1 MAVGRLDL
9 GRSKMEADFHADIS
23 QIYKRFHS
31 KLLQFILGRV
41 SNRDAAED
49 ILHEVF
55 LKIHRRI
62 ETLRDNEKL
71 ESWMFQI
78 TRNAIVDH
86 YRSTKQTTNISTAFD
101 VAENDDE
108 IPPAQ
113 RLEPCVREFVEELQ
127 EPYREALRL
136 VEFEGM
142 SQKELAEQLGISFS
156 GAKSRVQRARAML
169 RDMLMRCCHFEF
181 DRFGTIL
188 DYHPISCCCCD
199 EHSKKTST

>member
-1 MAVGRLDL
+1 
-9 GRSKMEADFHADIS
+9 METDIHPNIS
-23 QIYKRFHS
+23 QIYNQFHQ
-31 KLLQFILGRV
+31 KLLHFIQSRV
-41 SNRDAAED
+41 PDRDTAED
-49 ILHEVF
+49 ILHGVF

-62 ETLRDNEKL
+62 ETLRDDEKL

-108 IPPAQ
+108 ISPAQ
-113 RLEPCVREFVEELQ
+113 RLEPCVREFVEQLQ

-142 SQKELAEQLGISFS
+142 SQKELADRLGISFS

-199 EHSKKTST
+199 EHSEKAALNG

>member
-1 MAVGRLDL
+1 
-9 GRSKMEADFHADIS
+9 MEADVHPNIS
-23 QIYKRFHS
+23 QLYNQFHQ
-31 KLLQFILGRV
+31 KLLQFIRGRV
-41 SNRDAAED
+41 SDRDAAED

-55 LKIHRRI
+55 LKIHQRI
-62 ETLRDNEKL
+62 ETLRDDEKL

-86 YRSTKQTTNISTAFD
+86 YRSSRQTTDIAATPD
-101 VAENDDE
+101 VAEEDDG
-108 IPPAQ
+108 ITPAQ
-113 RLEPCVREFVEELQ
+113 RLEPSVREFVEQLP

-142 SQKELAEQLGISFS
+142 SQKELAERLGISFS

-188 DYHPISCCCCD
+188 DYYPISCCCCD
-199 EHSKKTST
+199 EHSI

>member
-1 MAVGRLDL
+1 MRTDTQPATEQLY
-9 GRSKMEADFHADIS
+9 KQFH
-23 QIYKRFHS
+23 Q
-31 KLLQFILGRV
+31 KLLQFILSRV
-41 SNRDAAED
+41 PDHNAAED

-78 TRNAIVDH
+78 TRNAVVDY
-86 YRSTKQTTNISTAFD
+86 YRSSNQTTNIATTHD
-101 VAENDDE
+101 VVEEDDE
-108 IPPAQ
+108 IHPAQ
-113 RLEPCVREFVEELQ
+113 HLEPSVREFVEQLP

-142 SQKELAEQLGISFS
+142 SQKKLAERLGISFS

-199 EHSKKTST
+199 EHSKKTSI